1 MLAAKTTVPVL
12 GVPVP
17 SRHLQGQDS
26 LLSIVQM
33 PKGVPVATVAVKE
46 FRFLAPVAVGDLADS
61 SVNLAVRPWIK
72 AADYAPAS
80 HELTERMKK
89 ALDEAGISS
98 PFPQRDVH
106 LYTQEPVA
114 PAATRALASVTEDE
128 SPASRE
134 RTPSTGLDADS
145 TDAPEG
151 RGDDDGEGGR

>member
-1 MLAAKTTVPVL
+1 VKRDDYWDVYWDITR
-12 GVPVP
+12 GVKMRFDAEGV
-17 SRHLQGQDS
+17 
-26 LLSIVQM
+26 SI
-33 PKGVPVATVAVKE
+33 
-46 FRFLAPVAVGDLADS
+46 
-61 SVNLAVRPWIK
+61 
-72 AADYAPAS
+72 
-80 HELTERMKK
+80 
-89 ALDEAGISS
+89 